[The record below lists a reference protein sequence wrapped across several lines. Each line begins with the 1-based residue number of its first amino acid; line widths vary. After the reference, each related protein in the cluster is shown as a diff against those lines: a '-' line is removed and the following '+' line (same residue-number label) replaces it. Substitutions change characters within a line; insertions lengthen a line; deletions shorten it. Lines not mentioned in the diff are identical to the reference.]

1 MVSVDSATRRLLG
14 AGWLRSARVDLP
26 FLLAIPALAIACGL
40 LAAVDRRLV
49 LALLLVDFA
58 LLTGPWAA
66 LVGDL
71 RGNGRAE
78 RIGGSLRAA
87 WMPLLLWTILAGLA
101 FAVAAW
107 LPITLYF
114 YWQWFNGAQRSWS
127 LTESYR
133 RHVDPAADLGDRAL
147 LTAAFYMVPA
157 WGILHR
163 CAQGPDSF
171 LGLNIQLMPVPQPMV
186 HVIGIAACSAVA
198 LWMAERVIAW
208 SEGRLPLAHTIYAL
222 SHFAVF
228 AVAFRLIDDVVAG
241 WLVAH
246 IWRNAQDLY
255 LARLS
260 TRRES
265 GESKMTRRAAAGM
278 WIGLAVVVAV
288 AGIATA
294 FVGAARLAA
303 LLPGAA
309 ILLLAADAWDVIGAD
324 TPRQELRY
332 RRNAPLAR
340 SGTGADTRLSG

>member
-14 AGWLRSARVDLP
+14 TGWRRSARVDLP
-26 FLLAIPALAIACGL
+26 FLLAIPALALACGL

-49 LALLLVDFA
+49 PALLLVDLA
-58 LLTGPWAA
+58 LLTGPWAV
-66 LVGDL
+66 LVGD
-71 RGNGRAE
+71 RWGNGRAE
-78 RIGGSLRAA
+78 RTGGSLRAA
-87 WMPLLLWTILAGLA
+87 WMPLLLWTILAGVA
-101 FAVAAW
+101 FTVAAW
-107 LPITLYF
+107 LPVTLYF
-114 YWQWFNGAQRSWS
+114 YWQWFNGTQRSWS

-147 LTAAFYMVPA
+147 LTSAFYMVPA

-163 CAQGPDSF
+163 CAQGPDGF
-171 LGLNIQLMPVPQPMV
+171 LGLHIQLMPVPQPMV
-186 HVIGIAACSAVA
+186 HVIGIAASGAVA
-198 LWMAERVIAW
+198 LWLVERAIAW

-241 WLVAH
+241 WLVSH

-255 LARLS
+255 LARLW

-265 GESKMTRRAAAGM
+265 GESKTPGRGAAGM
-278 WIGLAVVVAV
+278 WIGLAVIVAI

-294 FVGAARLAA
+294 FVGAVGLTA

-309 ILLLAADAWDVIGAD
+309 ILLLAADAWDVIRTD
-324 TPRQELRY
+324 TPRQKPRY
-332 RRNAPLAR
+332 RLNPPLAR